1 MGTMAAQGME
11 PAERVP
17 RRATLWVLT
26 ALAALLVAGLL
37 ALGTWQVQRLA
48 WKQDLLA
55 RVARHQAAAPVPV
68 PPLAAWPALNRA
80 DDEYRRVSV
89 RGRFAHGLETLV
101 QASTALG
108 SGYWVL
114 TPLRSSA
121 DGSWWLVNRG
131 FVPAERREPASRS
144 PADPDDEQTVQGLLR
159 LSEPGGSLLQANQP
173 AAGRWYARDVA
184 AIAAARGLG
193 QGAHAGPVAPMFID
207 AVADPADPAGA
218 EVWPR
223 PGLTVLNFSNNHLAY
238 ALTWFALAALLAT
251 ASTFVLR
258 REWRRLGRAAGEV
271 VRAPVPD

>member
-1 MGTMAAQGME
+1 MGGSADPATEA
-11 PAERVP
+11 AERLP
-17 RRATLWVLT
+17 RRATLWVLSL
-26 ALAALLVAGLL
+26 LAGALVAGLL
-37 ALGTWQVQRLA
+37 ALGGWQVQRLL

-55 RVARHQAAAPVPV
+55 RVARHQAAAPVAV
-68 PPLAAWPALNRA
+68 PPASAWPALNRA

-89 RGRFAHGLETLV
+89 RGRYAHGLETLV

-131 FVPAERREPASRS
+131 FVPAEQRDPARRGS
-144 PADPDDEQTVQGLLR
+144 PATDDEQTVQGLLR

-193 QGAHAGPVAPMFID
+193 QGAFAGLVAPLFID
-207 AVADPADPAGA
+207 ATADPVGA

-238 ALTWFALAALLAT
+238 ALTWFALAALLAA

-258 REWRRLGRAAGEV
+258 REWRLLRRAAGEV